1 MTSRDQL
8 TNNQILL
15 RECIQQEF
23 EESTEYTDQGAFF
36 EYFAIAEL
44 LKNYNITDDEIDRG
58 NVGGG
63 NDGGCD
69 GIYLFLNDEML
80 STDQIDSLSAPKGST
95 LKLCIIQAKNELGF
109 KEDAI
114 MKLKTVSEN
123 LMNMSSSLSDYSTR
137 YSEHTL
143 EAFSMFRDA
152 VTKLIRSQIKLSIQ
166 YYYVTLGVDVH
177 PNVQQQAEELKSI
190 VKRYYPAASIEVA
203 FVGADSLMEMYNTDS
218 EIRIELELADQPI
231 SLSNKDYVALVN
243 LGTYYQFITD
253 EASDLRK
260 GFFEA
265 NVRDYQGNNSVNT
278 SIADTLEN
286 NRNEDF
292 WWLNNGITILTSE
305 IGRAHV

>member
-1 MTSRDQL
+1 
-8 TNNQILL
+8 
-15 RECIQQEF
+15 
-23 EESTEYTDQGAFF
+23 
-36 EYFAIAEL
+36 
-44 LKNYNITDDEIDRG
+44 
-58 NVGGG
+58 
-63 NDGGCD
+63 
-69 GIYLFLNDEML
+69 
-80 STDQIDSLSAPKGST
+80 
-95 LKLCIIQAKNELGF
+95 
-109 KEDAI
+109 
-114 MKLKTVSEN
+114 
-123 LMNMSSSLSDYSTR
+123 
-137 YSEHTL
+137 
-143 EAFSMFRDA
+143 MFRDA

-260 GFFEA
+260 SFFEA

-305 IGRAHV
+305 IVLMTNKSLQLVNPEILFSICSCCKTTW